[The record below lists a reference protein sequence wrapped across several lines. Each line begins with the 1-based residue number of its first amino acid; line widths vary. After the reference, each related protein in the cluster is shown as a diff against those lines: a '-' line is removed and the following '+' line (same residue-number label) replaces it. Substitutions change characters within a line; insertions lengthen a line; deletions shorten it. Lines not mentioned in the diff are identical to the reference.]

1 MAYKIGDFTFD
12 TIEEAK
18 AAEKE
23 AKAIAY
29 ITSQM
34 KSDEPEDVLALYCQ
48 MLEKDLFHT
57 KLGLSF
63 LEDLYQDL
71 LKQKALDGKH
81 IPPVIKVERSEK
93 TKSKSKSQTR
103 GRKINSVT
111 EKELKRYKKLTHILT
126 VVCVT
131 MAIII
136 VGMFVVNVSSQHPT
150 ILNYEQKLLDKYA
163 GWEEE
168 LNQRE
173 EELIK
178 REQRLNK

>member
-18 AAEKE
+18 VAEKE

-34 KSDEPEDVLALYCQ
+34 KSDDPEAVLALYCQ
-48 MLEKDLFHT
+48 ILEKDLFHT

-63 LEDLYQDL
+63 LQELYQDL
-71 LKQKALDGKH
+71 LKRKELDGKH
-81 IPPVIKVERSEK
+81 IPPVIKVEQSQEK
-93 TKSKSKSQTR
+93 KSKSRSQIR
-103 GRKINSVT
+103 GRKITSVT
-111 EKELKRYKKLTHILT
+111 EKELKRYKKLTHILAA
-126 VVCVT
+126 VCVT
-131 MAIII
+131 MTIII
-136 VGMFVVNVSSQHPT
+136 VGMFVVNASSQHPT